1 VSLTL
6 RPIVSGSAFSV
17 YALASGGGCELQSFF
32 EQAERD
38 DADELASMLALL
50 AHAADHGPPKNK
62 EKSRDVGDG
71 ILEFKAKSLRVCYF
85 YDAGR
90 MIICTHGFGKP
101 NPKVQTREIKRA
113 RELRE
118 TYINLKVKSAIPIE
132 AI

>member
-1 VSLTL
+1 MTFDGL
-6 RPIVSGSAFSV
+6 
-17 YALASGGGCELQSFF
+17 CETQDFF
-32 EQAERD
+32 EEAEKN

-50 AHAADHGPPKNK
+50 EHAAEHGPPKNK
-62 EKSRDVGDG
+62 EKSRDVGEG
-71 ILEFKAKSLRVCYF
+71 ILEFKAKSLRVCWF

-101 NPKVQTREIKRA
+101 TPKVQTREIKRA

-118 TYINLKVKSAIPIE
+118 TYFNLKVKSVVPIE